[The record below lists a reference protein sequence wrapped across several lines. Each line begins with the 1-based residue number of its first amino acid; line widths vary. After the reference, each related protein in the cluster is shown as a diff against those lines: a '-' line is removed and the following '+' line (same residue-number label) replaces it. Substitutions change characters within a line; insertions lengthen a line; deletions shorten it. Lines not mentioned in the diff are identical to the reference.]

1 MPKQTV
7 LLTGASGFIGSHLV
21 RFLLRSCNVITIGRT
36 PSPGLYHIQFD
47 LARSIGRHVARP
59 IPEGSILVHS
69 GAAVRRSPDDDLNAD
84 RFWRVNVEGTK
95 RLLDALAERHPSH
108 IVFISSTDVY
118 APSETPISETS
129 LAGPQTPYAESK
141 LHAEH
146 IVRTFGI
153 EHGIVT
159 SVLRLGSVYGP
170 GEDAFGKLVP
180 TAIRTALARQ
190 PITVIGTGSV
200 RRDLLFVGDAVQ
212 AVEALVRLR
221 SPGIFNAVSGVPVSV
236 IDVVNLIAS
245 LTKSV
250 EGLRVVASS
259 GQQTDRTFSRSLLEG
274 LGWSPR
280 VSLPVGLKQEI
291 AAARDAKPL
300 LAIDLDGTLL
310 DHWQRMYQPY
320 REYLTARDRQVLTL
334 GAYKKAK
341 RAGASEEDIAAKNLG
356 RDEVQAYLSWK
367 RQRIEQWSLLATDR
381 LSEVAHEF
389 LRTLNARFRVVL
401 ITGRHR
407 TKLLRRQLQ
416 SLSIAGKFE
425 EVVAVSD
432 GDLLAGKAK
441 ALRQL
446 QQRAN
451 NELWYVADTEQDI
464 AAARQAG
471 VRIAAVCWG
480 LRCDAALR
488 KYSPDRLMRRP
499 WNGSHPI
506 PKAFGR

>member
-1 MPKQTV
+1 
-7 LLTGASGFIGSHLV
+7 
-21 RFLLRSCNVITIGRT
+21 
-36 PSPGLYHIQFD
+36 
-47 LARSIGRHVARP
+47 
-59 IPEGSILVHS
+59 
-69 GAAVRRSPDDDLNAD
+69 
-84 RFWRVNVEGTK
+84 
-95 RLLDALAERHPSH
+95 
-108 IVFISSTDVY
+108 
-118 APSETPISETS
+118 
-129 LAGPQTPYAESK
+129 
-141 LHAEH
+141 
-146 IVRTFGI
+146 
-153 EHGIVT
+153 
-159 SVLRLGSVYGP
+159 
-170 GEDAFGKLVP
+170 
-180 TAIRTALARQ
+180 
-190 PITVIGTGSV
+190 
-200 RRDLLFVGDAVQ
+200 
-212 AVEALVRLR
+212 
-221 SPGIFNAVSGVPVSV
+221 VSV

-259 GQQTDRTFSRSLLEG
+259 GQQTDRTFSRSLLEDF
-274 LGWSPR
+274 GWSPR

-320 REYLTARDRQVLTL
+320 REYLTARDRQVLSL

-341 RAGASEEDIAAKNLG
+341 RTGASEEDIAAKNLG

-367 RQRIEQWSLLATDR
+367 RQRIEQWSLLTTDR